1 MGDIVKISFSIENGV
16 YYANSVIL
24 LNRPEINPITDPDS
38 FLNRFLRN
46 NIGQNIANREKYFKY
61 IREFF
66 SEKDF
71 IELHTST
78 LTESPGIETYIEP
91 FQTTYYNYNNDKIPF
106 YLPTSPEFL
115 LKEALT
121 LGYDNIYEIAK
132 VFRNVGEKSKY
143 HSPEFFML
151 EWYRAFANYDAI
163 IKDCSELLIYLS
175 HKIYN
180 NSAIKHKRGSIDLS
194 DVKIVTVKELFEEY
208 GINLDYYSSDPAKF
222 IKEVNS
228 HYAYD
233 LSDVQKDDVFFKF
246 FMDKIEP
253 TLGYDKP
260 TFVCSYPIDMCGLS
274 NVCKDGEYYGER
286 FELYILGIECANGFG
301 ELTDPAKQEGNFKK
315 TLEFR
320 KKNAIYG
327 LDMPNRFI
335 KALKYGIPP
344 CSGVALGL
352 ERLFMIFFDV
362 DSIEYTR
369 IYEI

>member
-1 MGDIVKISFSIENGV
+1 M
-16 YYANSVIL
+16 
-24 LNRPEINPITDPDS
+24 NRY
-38 FLNRFLRN
+38 LRN
-46 NIGQNIANREKYFKY
+46 NIGHNIANRDKYFKY
-61 IREFF
+61 IREYFN
-66 SEKDF
+66 EKEF

-91 FQTTYYNYNNDKIPF
+91 FQTTYYTYDNDKIPY
-106 YLPTSPEFL
+106 YLPTSPEFS

-132 VFRNVGEKSKY
+132 VFRNVGEKSQY

-151 EWYRAFANYDAI
+151 EWYRAYANYDAI
-163 IKDCSELLIYLS
+163 IRDCSELLKYLS

-180 NSAIKHKRGSIDLS
+180 NSIIKHKRGVIDLS
-194 DVKIVTVKELFEEY
+194 DVKIVTVKELFEDY

-228 HYAYD
+228 HYSYD
-233 LSDVQKDDVFFKF
+233 LSDVRKDDVFFKF

-260 TFVCSYPIDMCGLS
+260 VFVCSYPIDMCSLS
-274 NVCKDGEYYGER
+274 NVCKDSEFYGER
-286 FELYILGIECANGFG
+286 FELYILGIEIANGFG
-301 ELTDPAKQEGNFKK
+301 ELTDPAKQEDNFKK

-320 KKNAIYG
+320 KKNAIYR
-327 LDMPNRFI
+327 LSMPDRFI

-352 ERLFMIFFDV
+352 ERLFMILFDI
-362 DSIEYTR
+362 DAIEYTR
-369 IYEI
+369 IYQI

>member
-1 MGDIVKISFSIENGV
+1 M
-16 YYANSVIL
+16 
-24 LNRPEINPITDPDS
+24 LNPVTDPDS
-38 FLNRFLRN
+38 FLNRYLRN
-46 NIGQNIANREKYFKY
+46 NVGFNIANREKYFKY

-66 SEKDF
+66 SEREF
-71 IELHTST
+71 IELHTPT

-91 FQTTYYNYNNDKIPF
+91 FQTTYYAYNNDKIHY
-106 YLPTSPEFL
+106 YLPTSPEFS

-132 VFRNVGEKSKY
+132 VFRNSGEKSQY

-151 EWYRAFANYDAI
+151 EWYRAYANYEAI
-163 IKDCSELLIYLS
+163 IEDCSRLLKYLS
-175 HKIYN
+175 LRIYN
-180 NSAIKHKRGSIDLS
+180 NPIIKHKRGVIDLS
-194 DVKIVTVKELFEEY
+194 DAKTVAVKELFEEY
-208 GINLDYYSSDPAKF
+208 GINLDLYSSDPAKF

-228 HYAYD
+228 HYSCD

-260 TFVCSYPIDMCGLS
+260 VFVCSYPIDMCGLS
-274 NVCKDGEYYGER
+274 NVCKDNALYGER

-301 ELTDPAKQEGNFKK
+301 ELTDPVKQKENFEK
-315 TLEFR
+315 TLKFR
-320 KKNAIYG
+320 NKNAIYK
-327 LDMPNRFI
+327 LSMPNRFI

-352 ERLFMIFFDV
+352 ERLFMILFDV
-362 DSIEYTR
+362 NSIEYTR
-369 IYEI
+369 ICEI